1 MEKGRGNKPRV
12 NYTVQSGAAPAVQG
26 AKRLVSSCFFYQRR
40 RRHHRRRLNKEKS
53 FSNNPF
59 TNKYTH
65 THKQTRLDLPPFF
78 LEEEEEEGGDTK
90 ERQAQEQVR
99 KRRAALLYKIRERE
113 LHGETLLDKCQC
125 LLRSRR
131 RVLIKQTADFHH
143 NEIPRAAAAAA
154 THITHG

>member
-1 MEKGRGNKPRV
+1 M
-12 NYTVQSGAAPAVQG
+12 QSDWFQVVFSTNAAA
-26 AKRLVSSCFFYQRR
+26 ATTAAASTRR
-40 RRHHRRRLNKEKS
+40 NHFQITPLQ
-53 FSNNPF
+53 
-59 TNKYTH
+59 TNTH
-65 THKQTRLDLPPFF
+65 TRTNRQDSTCRLFF